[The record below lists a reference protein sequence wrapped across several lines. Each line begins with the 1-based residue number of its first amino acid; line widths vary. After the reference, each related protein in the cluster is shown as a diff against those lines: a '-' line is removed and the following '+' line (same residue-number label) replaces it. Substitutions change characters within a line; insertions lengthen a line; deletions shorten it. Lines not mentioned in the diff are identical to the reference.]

1 MTGDH
6 FASLSPEQK
15 TQVVTEINRVDGIL
29 HKLRI
34 EEATQEGRTA
44 SLKGGGYLDCPW
56 ARMEGLESLVE
67 AWQKGFQAGEIEQ
80 AEGAHFRTK

>member
-15 TQVVTEINRVDGIL
+15 AQVVTEISRVDGIL
-29 HKLRI
+29 HKLSR
-34 EEATQEGRTA
+34 EEAFQEGRRA
-44 SLKGGGYLDCPW
+44 ALDGKGYGECPHLFKQ
-56 ARMEGLESLVE
+56 GLESLV
-67 AWQKGFQAGEIEQ
+67 ASWCKGFEAGEIEQ